1 MAPNLSHWHV
11 QPNSGLKG
19 NFTPEFV
26 GSSPAVIP
34 FQKLSWTEEFL
45 QHMRALSTA
54 AEFADPDIA
63 ATDTV
68 DNIIIL
74 ASHPGD
80 RLWRIFRPDP
90 QDLRRPLFLDLHVT
104 TQMTLSDI
112 QTRIQHTWPDLIGG
126 APNWELIEVAHA
138 TYLSLQVHDESE
150 VFLIKAEA
158 DYHVDGEWVVLVET
172 QQWLITDAWL
182 APLLH
187 PMIIHRTWHPNDL
200 VSAVG
205 WAEECERVL
214 CPITANGMVRR
225 PYDTLNVGHGA
236 YLVVHCAQEATQIM
250 EVTGDLTTFEGQYM
264 AILPLPVLQELPDE
278 PSHAIMGH
286 MGPLLGYTWQ
296 KVRSNVKYFQRAL
309 TDAYR
314 YLFWHSGLR
323 YVRRSPIALFYPSAQ
338 PGIQVTFFRLAV
350 EFPLNIPVIY
360 STLIEYELV
369 PEDDWTFIFMSHHIA
384 DLWLPQDAQYFGVV
398 GEEDRQFPLALNL
411 ALFEIHRALPYGR
424 FENLPEHRAV
434 MGMEET
440 SWFGII
446 HLLDL
451 LEECMGNLEC
461 AIQLEGQ
468 YVLPSQADV
477 YLFEGATVR
486 IWIGSHFDPE
496 TNSPDTDDDSDDI
509 AMDQC

>member
-1 MAPNLSHWHV
+1 M
-11 QPNSGLKG
+11 
-19 NFTPEFV
+19 
-26 GSSPAVIP
+26 
-34 FQKLSWTEEFL
+34 
-45 QHMRALSTA
+45 
-54 AEFADPDIA
+54 
-63 ATDTV
+63 
-68 DNIIIL
+68 
-74 ASHPGD
+74 
-80 RLWRIFRPDP
+80 
-90 QDLRRPLFLDLHVT
+90 
-104 TQMTLSDI
+104 
-112 QTRIQHTWPDLIGG
+112 
-126 APNWELIEVAHA
+126 
-138 TYLSLQVHDESE
+138 
-150 VFLIKAEA
+150 
-158 DYHVDGEWVVLVET
+158 
-172 QQWLITDAWL
+172 
-182 APLLH
+182 
-187 PMIIHRTWHPNDL
+187 
-200 VSAVG
+200 
-205 WAEECERVL
+205 
-214 CPITANGMVRR
+214 
-225 PYDTLNVGHGA
+225 
-236 YLVVHCAQEATQIM
+236 
-250 EVTGDLTTFEGQYM
+250 
-264 AILPLPVLQELPDE
+264 
-278 PSHAIMGH
+278 
-286 MGPLLGYTWQ
+286 
-296 KVRSNVKYFQRAL
+296 
-309 TDAYR
+309 
-314 YLFWHSGLR
+314 
-323 YVRRSPIALFYPSAQ
+323 
-338 PGIQVTFFRLAV
+338 TFFRLAV